1 MTVGFARNPFNA
13 PTKAYPGA
21 RAITARKEALVLS
34 ATLIERDGD
43 AIEPADRAA
52 IEEQLRAGEFFWLD
66 LQEPDESDFELL
78 RQAFEFHPL
87 SIEDSQDFGQRA
99 KLETYGDYIFLV
111 VYGWSPDDDGLVEVH
126 CFYSE
131 RFLVTVHRDEAPAL
145 GELKEHCAAHR
156 IDLRDPAL
164 TLHRVV
170 DNLVD
175 SFFPVLDGFDVDLD
189 ELEGD
194 FFRAPGDEPLQRLFS
209 MKRRLAT
216 LRRAIAPERD
226 LFAHLDRDEIPGL
239 DTESARYFR
248 DVSDHLYRLAETI
261 DSFHDLTLSAMDV
274 FLSSSSNRMNA
285 VMKQLTIIAT
295 IFLPLSYIAGFWGQ
309 NFGFMVDHVGSA
321 AAFVLG
327 GILLELVTA
336 IFLVVYFRRKQWL

>member
-1 MTVGFARNPFNA
+1 M
-13 PTKAYPGA
+13 
-21 RAITARKEALVLS
+21 S

-43 AIEPADRAA
+43 AVEPPDRAA
-52 IEEQLRAGEFFWLD
+52 IEEHLSSGEFFWLD
-66 LQEPDESDFELL
+66 LQDPDDSDFEVL
-78 RQAFEFHPL
+78 RDAFEFHPL
-87 SIEDSQDFGQRA
+87 AIEDSQDFGQRA

-111 VYGWSPDDDGLVEVH
+111 IYGWSPDDDGLVEVH

-131 RFLVTVHRDEAPAL
+131 RFLVTVHRDDAPAL
-145 GELKEHCAAHR
+145 DELKKSCAARR
-156 IDLRDPAL
+156 INVRDPAL

-170 DNLVD
+170 DGLVD
-175 SFFPVLDGFDVDLD
+175 SFFPVLDGFDVELD

-226 LFAHLDRDEIPGL
+226 VFAHLDRDEIPGL
-239 DTESARYFR
+239 DTESAHYFR

-261 DSFHDLTLSAMDV
+261 DNFHELTLAAMDV
-274 FLSSSSNRMNA
+274 FLSTSSNRMNE

-295 IFLPLSYIAGFWGQ
+295 IFLPLTFVTGFFGQ
-309 NFGFMVDHVGSA
+309 NFGWMIRHIDNAGDFLGFGVGGCVA
-321 AAFVLG
+321 AGV
-327 GILLELVTA
+327 GIWAYIRRTA
-336 IFLVVYFRRKQWL
+336 ED

>member
-1 MTVGFARNPFNA
+1 LA
-13 PTKAYPGA
+13 
-21 RAITARKEALVLS
+21 LS

-43 AIEPADRAA
+43 SVEPVDREAIEK
-52 IEEQLRAGEFFWLD
+52 QLRSGEFFWLD
-66 LQEPDESDFELL
+66 LQEPDDSDFEVL
-78 RQAFEFHPL
+78 REAFEFHPL
-87 SIEDSQDFGQRA
+87 AIEDSQDFGQRA
-99 KLETYGDYIFLV
+99 KLETYDDYIFLV

-131 RFLVTVHRDEAPAL
+131 RFLVTVHRDDAPAL
-145 GELKEHCAAHR
+145 DELKKSCAAKR
-156 IDLRDPAL
+156 INVRDPAL

-170 DNLVD
+170 DGLVD
-175 SFFPVLDGFDVDLD
+175 SFFPVLDGFDVELD

-194 FFRAPGDEPLQRLFS
+194 FVRAPGDEPLQRLFS

-226 LFAHLDRDEIPGL
+226 VFAQLDRDEIPGL
-239 DTESARYFR
+239 DPESARYFR

-261 DSFHDLTLSAMDV
+261 DSFHELTLAAMDV
-274 FLSSSSNRMNA
+274 FLSTSSNRMNE

-309 NFGFMVDHVGSA
+309 NFGFMVDHVGST
-321 AAFVLG
+321 AAFLLG
-327 GILLELVTA
+327 GVLLQLATA
-336 IFLVVYFRRKQWL
+336 IFLFVYFRRKQWL

>member
-1 MTVGFARNPFNA
+1 
-13 PTKAYPGA
+13 
-21 RAITARKEALVLS
+21 LS

-43 AIEPADRAA
+43 SVEPVDREAIEK
-52 IEEQLRAGEFFWLD
+52 QLRSGEFFWLD
-66 LQEPDESDFELL
+66 LQEPDDSDFEVL
-78 RQAFEFHPL
+78 REAFEFHPL
-87 SIEDSQDFGQRA
+87 AIEDSQDFGQRA

-131 RFLVTVHRDEAPAL
+131 RFLVTVHRDDAPAL
-145 GELKEHCAAHR
+145 DELKKSCAAKR
-156 IDLRDPAL
+156 INVRDPAL

-170 DNLVD
+170 DGLVD
-175 SFFPVLDGFDVDLD
+175 SFFPVLDGFDVELD

-194 FFRAPGDEPLQRLFS
+194 FFRAPRDEPLLRLFS

-226 LFAHLDRDEIPGL
+226 VFAHLDRDEIPGL

-261 DSFHDLTLSAMDV
+261 DTFHELTLAAMDV
-274 FLSSSSNRMNA
+274 FLSTSSNRMNEI
-285 VMKQLTIIAT
+285 VKQLTIIAT
-295 IFLPLSYIAGFWGQ
+295 IFFPLSYIAGFWGQ
-309 NFGFMVDHVGSA
+309 NFGFMVDHVGST
-321 AAFVLG
+321 AAFLLG
-327 GILLELVTA
+327 GVLLQLATA
-336 IFLVVYFRRKQWL
+336 IFLFVYFRRKQWL

>member
-1 MTVGFARNPFNA
+1 MST
-13 PTKAYPGA
+13 
-21 RAITARKEALVLS
+21 
-34 ATLIERDGD
+34 TLIDCDGNVV
-43 AIEPADRAA
+43 EPADRAA
-52 IEEQLRAGEFFWLD
+52 IEKHLGSDEFFWLD
-66 LQEPDESDFELL
+66 VEEPDDSDFEVL
-78 RQAFEFHPL
+78 REAFEFHPL
-87 SIEDSQDFGQRA
+87 AIEDSQDFGQRA

-131 RFLVTVHRDEAPAL
+131 RFLVTVHRDDAPAL
-145 GELKEHCAAHR
+145 DELKKSCADNR
-156 IDLRDPAL
+156 INLRDPAL

-170 DNLVD
+170 DGLVD
-175 SFFPVLDGFDVDLD
+175 SFFPVLDGFDVELD
-189 ELEGD
+189 ELETD
-194 FFRAPGDEPLQRLFS
+194 FLRAPSDEPLQRLFS

-226 LFAHLDRDEIPGL
+226 VFAHLDRDEIPGL

-261 DSFHDLTLSAMDV
+261 DNFHELTLAAMDV
-274 FLSSSSNRMNA
+274 FLSSSSNRMNQ

-295 IFLPLSYIAGFWGQ
+295 IFLPLSYIAGFFGQ
-309 NFGFMVDHVGSA
+309 NFRFMVDHVGSA

-327 GILLELVTA
+327 GVVLQLATG
-336 IFLVVYFRRKQWL
+336 IFLLVYFRRKRWL

>member
-1 MTVGFARNPFNA
+1 
-13 PTKAYPGA
+13 
-21 RAITARKEALVLS
+21 LS

-43 AIEPADRAA
+43 AVEPVDRTA
-52 IEEQLRAGEFFWLD
+52 IEKQLRSGEFFWLD
-66 LQEPDESDFELL
+66 LQEPDDSDFEVL
-78 RQAFEFHPL
+78 RDAFKFHPL
-87 SIEDSQDFGQRA
+87 AIEDSQDFGQRA
-99 KLETYGDYIFLV
+99 KLETYDDYIFLV

-131 RFLVTVHRDEAPAL
+131 RYLVTVHRDDAPAL
-145 GELKEHCAAHR
+145 DELKKSCAAKR
-156 IDLRDPAL
+156 INVRDPAL

-170 DNLVD
+170 DGLVD
-175 SFFPVLDGFDVDLD
+175 SFFPVLDGFDVELD

-194 FFRAPGDEPLQRLFS
+194 FVRAPGDEPLQRLFS

-226 LFAHLDRDEIPGL
+226 VFAHLDRDEIPGL
-239 DTESARYFR
+239 DPESARYFR

-261 DSFHDLTLSAMDV
+261 DNFHELTLAAMDV
-274 FLSSSSNRMNA
+274 FLSTSSNRMNE

-321 AAFVLG
+321 AAFLLGAVLLQLATG
-327 GILLELVTA
+327 
-336 IFLVVYFRRKQWL
+336 IFLYVYFRRKHWL

>member
-1 MTVGFARNPFNA
+1 
-13 PTKAYPGA
+13 
-21 RAITARKEALVLS
+21 LS
-34 ATLIERDGD
+34 ATLIERDGG
-43 AIEPADRAA
+43 AVEPADRAA
-52 IEEQLRAGEFFWLD
+52 AEEHLRSGEFFWLD
-66 LQEPDESDFELL
+66 LHQPDESEFEIL
-78 RQAFEFHPL
+78 RKAFEFHPL
-87 SIEDSQDFGQRA
+87 AIEDSEHFGQRA
-99 KLETYGDYIFLV
+99 KIEPYGDYVFLV

-145 GELKEHCAAHR
+145 DKLRQRCAARH
-156 IDLRDPAL
+156 IDVRNPVL

-170 DNLVD
+170 DGLVD
-175 SFFPVLDGFDVDLD
+175 SFFPVLEEFDAELD
-189 ELEGD
+189 KLED
-194 FFRAPGDEPLQRLFS
+194 EFFKVPGDEPLRELHG
-209 MKRRLAT
+209 MKRRLST

-226 LFAHLDRDEIPGL
+226 LFARLDSNEIPGL
-239 DTESARYFR
+239 DRESANYFR

-261 DSFHDLTLSAMDV
+261 DAFHELTLSAMDV

-321 AAFVLG
+321 GAFILG
-327 GILLELVTA
+327 GVTLQLA
-336 IFLVVYFRRKQWL
+336 TGIFLLVYFRRKQWL